1 LHALAA
7 RVATATVRPIDDVVI
22 TNVPGPQFP
31 LYAQGAP
38 MLASYPVVPL
48 MPGQGLS
55 VGVTSYDGKVSF
67 GLNAD
72 RTAMPDL
79 AVFAQCVTDAL
90 DELLD
95 TTKGSRSRASR
106 GRRKPRSPKKAG
118 S

>member
-1 LHALAA
+1 
-7 RVATATVRPIDDVVI
+7 
-22 TNVPGPQFP
+22 
-31 LYAQGAP
+31 

-90 DELLD
+90 DELVD
-95 TTKGSRSRASR
+95 TTKGSRSRATR
-106 GRRKPRSPKKAG
+106 GRRKPRSSKKAG

>member
-1 LHALAA
+1 
-7 RVATATVRPIDDVVI
+7 
-22 TNVPGPQFP
+22 
-31 LYAQGAP
+31 
-38 MLASYPVVPL
+38 VVPL

-79 AVFAQCVTDAL
+79 AVFAQCLTDAL
-90 DELLD
+90 DELLE
-95 TTKGSRSRASR
+95 TTRGSRNRASR
-106 GRRKPRSPKKAG
+106 GRKKPRGQAAAEGRGRKSGTTKKAG

>member
-1 LHALAA
+1 
-7 RVATATVRPIDDVVI
+7 
-22 TNVPGPQFP
+22 
-31 LYAQGAP
+31 
-38 MLASYPVVPL
+38 
-48 MPGQGLS
+48 

-90 DELLD
+90 DELVD
-95 TTKGSRSRASR
+95 TTKGSRSRATR
-106 GRRKPRSPKKAG
+106 GRRKPRSSRKAG